1 VFRGDSLEIDGDNP
15 YGDPLSVDSIKNIH
29 IRGIGKCKIIG
40 PDENMN
46 IYNPHTEFV
55 VGDFYDWRT
64 CQIFFACF

>member
-1 VFRGDSLEIDGDNP
+1 MFRGDSLEIDGDNP

-46 IYNPHTEFV
+46 IYNQHTEL
-55 VGDFYDWRT
+55 
-64 CQIFFACF
+64 